1 MNKDINVIN
10 KKKSYNMKHCKKK
23 FIPTAWFFDVEN
35 QTDEN
40 PSGFFCY
47 YEEGVWDKYGLHYI
61 EHNGNEIEHIHRK
74 SKKYGRPP
82 YAFNNYDEMM
92 KQTET
97 LAKAMNTVDDMGNIR
112 KEAVYLI
119 LDLDAN
125 GNLVSDPCDFE
136 GYVTKKRTVFN
147 ITSSGTYDGKKRF
160 VLTDKNE
167 HLVFADMGKAATYLH
182 EKYGWWACVHY
193 LKNHPNFL

>member
-1 MNKDINVIN
+1 
-10 KKKSYNMKHCKKK
+10 
-23 FIPTAWFFDVEN
+23 
-35 QTDEN
+35 
-40 PSGFFCY
+40 
-47 YEEGVWDKYGLHYI
+47 
-61 EHNGNEIEHIHRK
+61 
-74 SKKYGRPP
+74 
-82 YAFNNYDEMM
+82 MM
-92 KQTET
+92 KRNET
-97 LAKAMNTVDDMGNIR
+97 LAKAMKTVDDMGNIR
-112 KEAVYLI
+112 KKAVYLI

-193 LKNHPNFL
+193 LKNHPNSL

>member
-1 MNKDINVIN
+1 MN
-10 KKKSYNMKHCKKK
+10 YCKKK
-23 FIPTAWFFDVEN
+23 IIPTAWFFDVEN

-40 PSGFFCY
+40 PYGFFCY
-47 YEEGVWDKYGLHYI
+47 YEEGIWDKYGLHYI

-74 SKKYGRPP
+74 GKKYGRPP

-97 LAKAMNTVDDMGNIR
+97 LAKAMKTVDDMGNIR
-112 KEAVYLI
+112 TKAVYLI

-193 LKNHPNFL
+193 LKNHLNSL